1 VYLRI
6 LRSSNG
12 AVNNEQ
18 SSTKPKRLKGLCAA
32 SLALAG
38 AAAVVSSTA
47 AGTARAE
54 PLIYQGAHGQ
64 AVSSIQQAVGGY
76 ADGLFGPLTA
86 EKVVQFQK
94 QKGLLVDGV
103 VGPQTRGALSNSN
116 SGHTQPPNAGNS
128 HPSVSRTSEVSNS
141 SSDAGSGYALPASIV
156 MCESR
161 GNYHAVNPSTGAG
174 GAYQIEPATWRA
186 YGGTGQPQ
194 NAPKSEQDRIAA
206 KIYHQSGS
214 SQWQCK

>member
-1 VYLRI
+1 VYLKI
-6 LRSSNG
+6 LRGSNG

-18 SSTKPKRLKGLCAA
+18 LSGKRKRLHRLCGA

-38 AAAVVSSTA
+38 AAAFASSA
-47 AGTARAE
+47 AGTAQAE
-54 PLIYQGAHGQ
+54 PLLYQGSHGP
-64 AVSSIQQAVGGY
+64 AVTNIQQAVGGH

-86 EKVVQFQK
+86 DAVVRFQK
-94 QKGLLVDGV
+94 KKGLLVDGV
-103 VGPQTRGALSNSN
+103 VGPQTRGALANSN
-116 SGHTQPPNAGNS
+116 TGNTQSGAAGNS
-128 HPSVSRTSEVSNS
+128 HASASRSSEVSDS
-141 SSDAGSGYALPASIV
+141 SSDAGSGYALPMSIV

-161 GNYHAVNPSTGAG
+161 GNYHAVNPQTGAG

-194 NAPKSEQDRIAA
+194 NASKSEQDRIAA